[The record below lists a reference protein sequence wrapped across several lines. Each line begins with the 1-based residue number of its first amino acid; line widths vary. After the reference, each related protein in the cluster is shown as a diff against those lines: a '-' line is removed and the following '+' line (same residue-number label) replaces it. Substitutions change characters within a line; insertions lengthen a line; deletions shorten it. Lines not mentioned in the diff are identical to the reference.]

1 MEFFDS
7 HSHYNDEQ
15 FDIDRE
21 KIIEDT
27 YNDGITRFICAGYD
41 LESSKFSIEIA
52 KKYNFIYSICGIS
65 PNDVPDNKDKID
77 EQLQQL
83 EQMIKQDICMKE
95 NSNNT
100 DNKKI
105 VAIGEIGLDYHW
117 NKENKDIQKEMF
129 IKQIKLANK
138 YNLPIVIHTREAVDD
153 TLKILRENDVINRG
167 VFHCCPLNRE
177 LVKQGLELGFYISF
191 AGPITFKNSK
201 NAEEIVNMVPLD
213 KILIE
218 TDSPYLAPEPKRGT
232 RNDSKNV
239 KHVAQKI
246 AEFKNTSI
254 EEVAKQTYINANNI
268 FKI

>member
-95 NSNNT
+95 NSNNI
-100 DNKKI
+100 DNKKMN
-105 VAIGEIGLDYHW
+105 VLFH
-117 NKENKDIQKEMF
+117 DISICFFF
-129 IKQIKLANK
+129 IL
-138 YNLPIVIHTREAVDD
+138 
-153 TLKILRENDVINRG
+153 
-167 VFHCCPLNRE
+167 
-177 LVKQGLELGFYISF
+177 
-191 AGPITFKNSK
+191 
-201 NAEEIVNMVPLD
+201 
-213 KILIE
+213 
-218 TDSPYLAPEPKRGT
+218 
-232 RNDSKNV
+232 
-239 KHVAQKI
+239 
-246 AEFKNTSI
+246 
-254 EEVAKQTYINANNI
+254 
-268 FKI
+268 